1 MIKRKTQIHIRDFP
15 PELHG
20 LLQAGELY
28 DSSCSPG
35 ARTLYCDAGYYI
47 KTADRG
53 ELAPEA
59 AFGKLFHALGLG
71 VEVMEYLSRD
81 RDYLVTRSAG
91 GDDLTHFCHD
101 PEGICRIMADGLRRL
116 HSHNPVEIPMSG
128 KFREYAAA
136 ADRDP
141 ENCAFHEYLLMDR
154 FGIRTRQ
161 EAWAVIRENQGT
173 LRSDVL
179 IHGDACLPNIIARE
193 GEFSSFI
200 DLGLAGA
207 GDRHIDLFWAVWS
220 LQFNLKTDRYTEL
233 FLDLYGK
240 EDVDLQRLRTVAALE
255 VLG

>member
-1 MIKRKTQIHIRDFP
+1 MIKRKVEIDLAVFP
-15 PELHG
+15 SRLHEL
-20 LLQAGELY
+20 LRAGEIY
-28 DSSCSPG
+28 DSSCSAG

-116 HSHNPVEIPMSG
+116 HSHNPVEIPLSG

-179 IHGDACLPNIIARE
+179 IHGDACLPNIICRD
-193 GEFSSFI
+193 GSFSNFI
-200 DLGLAGA
+200 DCGLAGL
-207 GDRHIDLFWAVWS
+207 GDRHIDLFWAIWS
-220 LQFNLKTDRYTEL
+220 LQFNLKTEDYTDH
-233 FLDLYGK
+233 FLDLYGR
-240 EDVDLQRLRTVAALE
+240 ENVDLETLKTVAALE
-255 VLG
+255 MIA